1 MTLFIYMNFSVHLHE
16 FPRHHSQWQSAKHCS
31 SEISSFNGSAPHGVA
46 QRDEASGKKA
56 AL

>member
-1 MTLFIYMNFSVHLHE
+1 MAVVKTLVHLHE
-16 FPRHHSQWQSAKHCS
+16 FPRHHSQWQSAKRCS